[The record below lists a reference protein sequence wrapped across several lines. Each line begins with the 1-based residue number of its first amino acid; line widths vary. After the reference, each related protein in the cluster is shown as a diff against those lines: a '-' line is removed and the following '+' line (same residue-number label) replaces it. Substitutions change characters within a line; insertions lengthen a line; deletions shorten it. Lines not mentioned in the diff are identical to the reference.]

1 MHKITY
7 ERLRSKDHNN
17 LLKAIRTILIETKAH
32 DKQGHK
38 KSIWEWQYKKLPTK
52 LSYIYVAKDKNRI
65 IGYYHIPTYSF
76 KSGKKILKIG
86 NIQSV
91 AIRKKYRKKGIFE
104 KLSSYA
110 INKASRNLD
119 LIYTFPND
127 KSIHT
132 FLKYNNFSLVETIP
146 MYIRPINFEQFINSR
161 VKIPFFGKLLSL
173 FFSVWRKKS
182 VNLKKGESILEVSLI
197 NHQNI
202 KLFENFSKRH
212 KNALVRD
219 FKYINWRYK
228 NSPKS
233 DYFCFSLMRRNSL
246 ESSVIFKLEKVLG
259 TDCAIVMDYA
269 YKKMEDIEKLF
280 SNFSNICLVK
290 KSGIRM
296 ILLSSVDKDLIALT
310 KNQFIKVPKIIN
322 PRNLNLLVKNYRKKL
337 SLNDIK
343 RNCFISLGD
352 WDVF

>member
-1 MHKITY
+1 
-7 ERLRSKDHNN
+7 
-17 LLKAIRTILIETKAH
+17 
-32 DKQGHK
+32 
-38 KSIWEWQYKKLPTK
+38 
-52 LSYIYVAKDKNRI
+52 
-65 IGYYHIPTYSF
+65 
-76 KSGKKILKIG
+76 
-86 NIQSV
+86 
-91 AIRKKYRKKGIFE
+91 
-104 KLSSYA
+104 
-110 INKASRNLD
+110 
-119 LIYTFPND
+119 
-127 KSIHT
+127 
-132 FLKYNNFSLVETIP
+132 
-146 MYIRPINFEQFINSR
+146 
-161 VKIPFFGKLLSL
+161 
-173 FFSVWRKKS
+173 
-182 VNLKKGESILEVSLI
+182 SLI